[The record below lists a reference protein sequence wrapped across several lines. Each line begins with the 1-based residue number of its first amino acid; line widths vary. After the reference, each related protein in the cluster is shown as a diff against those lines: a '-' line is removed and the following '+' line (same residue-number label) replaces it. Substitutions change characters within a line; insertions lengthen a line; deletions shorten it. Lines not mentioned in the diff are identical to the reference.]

1 MTELIWVGNDRE
13 FVQLHYLH
21 YLDKRLVGELVKSVT
36 RVQAGGHP
44 PSTQSEVN
52 AHANYTTEM
61 GDKGVKL
68 RGQVIDKPKEQMW
81 MLKSESVGSNPLNGD
96 RSWINTNNGTE
107 SLNID
112 QIKTF
117 SGFGRIQIHLRAGT
131 HGVDTLEQQLD
142 DARHQGKWLQ
152 FVDSVWHSTGTGS
165 NNSSMEEC
173 KWNPR
178 SSKLLLKISSHLF
191 NIFQNQYHSKS

>member
-1 MTELIWVGNDRE
+1 MMGNDWE

-44 PSTQSEVN
+44 PSGQTQSEVT

-96 RSWINTNNGTE
+96 RS
-107 SLNID
+107 
-112 QIKTF
+112 
-117 SGFGRIQIHLRAGT
+117 
-131 HGVDTLEQQLD
+131 
-142 DARHQGKWLQ
+142 
-152 FVDSVWHSTGTGS
+152 
-165 NNSSMEEC
+165 
-173 KWNPR
+173 
-178 SSKLLLKISSHLF
+178 
-191 NIFQNQYHSKS
+191 